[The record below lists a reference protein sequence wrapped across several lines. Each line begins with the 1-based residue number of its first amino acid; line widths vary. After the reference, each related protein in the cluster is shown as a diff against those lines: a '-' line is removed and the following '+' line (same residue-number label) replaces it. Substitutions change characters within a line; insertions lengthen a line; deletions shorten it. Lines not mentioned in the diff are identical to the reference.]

1 MRQVD
6 VDDTSGPI
14 RTLQEHDIEDGE
26 RVFDERRSVL
36 FKTLQVVRFFDKQR
50 NVLVY
55 VAYSDR
61 VIEGSPKNSI
71 SSVPIMAWPEP

>member
-1 MRQVD
+1 MDQRCGLGGGLYGASAIVGNSAT
-6 VDDTSGPI
+6 VPGP
-14 RTLQEHDIEDGE
+14 
-26 RVFDERRSVL
+26 
-36 FKTLQVVRFFDKQR
+36 FFDKQR

-71 SSVPIMAWPEP
+71 SSVPIMSWPVQ

>member
-1 MRQVD
+1 MTASARC
-6 VDDTSGPI
+6 
-14 RTLQEHDIEDGE
+14 GE
-26 RVFDERRSVL
+26 TAAGRGSYAVP
-36 FKTLQVVRFFDKQR
+36 FFDKQR

-71 SSVPIMAWPEP
+71 SSVPIMSWPEP